1 MPLSRKIVTSEKALA
16 RLEELC
22 VRGERCES
30 ELRTKLRTWQIASA
44 DADAVIDSLRR
55 RRFFDDARFAHA
67 FVTDK
72 VRFARWGRIKIAMAL
87 RYKRIDSDI
96 IAEALTEIDER
107 AYIEALEAVI
117 AAAVRRIGDDAAHTY
132 EGRTRVFRAAVS
144 RGFESDIS
152 AATIRRHLADRRD

>member
-1 MPLSRKIVTSEKALA
+1 MPLSRKIITSEKALA

-44 DADAVIDSLRR
+44 DSLRR
-55 RRFFDDARFAHA
+55 CRFFDDARFAHA

-72 VRFARWGRIKIAMAL
+72 VRFARWGRIKITMAL

-96 IAEALTEIDER
+96 IAEALAEIDER
-107 AYIEALEAVI
+107 AYTEALEAVI

-132 EGRTRVFRAAVS
+132 EGRTRIFRAAVS

>member
-1 MPLSRKIVTSEKALA
+1 MPLSRKIVNVGKALA

-30 ELRTKLRTWQIASA
+30 ELRTKLRTWQIAPA
-44 DADAVIDSLRR
+44 DADTIIDSLRQ

-72 VRFARWGRIKIAMAL
+72 VRFARWGRIKISMAL
-87 RYKRIDSDI
+87 RAKRIDRDI
-96 IAEALTEIDER
+96 ASEALAEIDER
-107 AYIEALEAVI
+107 AYTEALEAVI
-117 AAAVRRIGDDAAHTY
+117 AAAVRRIGDEAAHTY

-144 RGFESDIS
+144 RGFESDI
-152 AATIRRHLADRRD
+152 AASTIRRLLADRRD

>member
-30 ELRTKLRTWQIASA
+30 ELRKKLRTWQIASA

-87 RYKRIDSDI
+87 RYKRIGSDGS
-96 IAEALTEIDER
+96 LTGFAGGLAAKMKLLE
-107 AYIEALEAVI
+107 LEASNI
-117 AAAVRRIGDDAAHTY
+117 KQ
-132 EGRTRVFRAAVS
+132 
-144 RGFESDIS
+144 
-152 AATIRRHLADRRD
+152 

>member
-1 MPLSRKIVTSEKALA
+1 MPLPRKIVTPEKALA

-22 VRGERCES
+22 VRGERCEG
-30 ELRTKLRTWQIASA
+30 ELRAKLRTWQIASA
-44 DADAVIDSLRR
+44 DADSIIDSLRQ

-67 FVTDK
+67 FVADK

-87 RYKRIDSDI
+87 RAKRVDHDIASD
-96 IAEALTEIDER
+96 ALAEIDER
-107 AYIEALEAVI
+107 IYAEALEAVI

-132 EGRTRVFRAAVS
+132 EGRTRVFRAVVS
-144 RGFESDIS
+144 RGFESDIA

>member
-1 MPLSRKIVTSEKALA
+1 MPLSRKIVTPEKALA

-30 ELRTKLRTWQIASA
+30 ELRTKLRTWQISPT
-44 DADAVIDSLRR
+44 DADAIIDSLRQ

-72 VRFARWGRIKIAMAL
+72 VRFARWGRIKISMAM
-87 RYKRIDSDI
+87 RVKRIDRDI
-96 IAEALTEIDER
+96 AAKALSEIEER
-107 AYIEALEAVI
+107 AYAEALEAVI
-117 AAAVRRIGDDAAHTY
+117 AAAVRRIGNEAAHTY

-144 RGFESDIS
+144 RGFESDI
-152 AATIRRHLADRRD
+152 AASTIRRLLSDRHD

>member
-1 MPLSRKIVTSEKALA
+1 MSTSSKARERSICSISVA
-16 RLEELC
+16 Y
-22 VRGERCES
+22 RGLISKYS
-30 ELRTKLRTWQIASA
+30 EPPGRS
-44 DADAVIDSLRR
+44 DSLRR
-55 RRFFDDARFAHA
+55 RRFFDDARFVHA

-96 IAEALTEIDER
+96 IAEALAEIDER
-107 AYIEALEAVI
+107 AYTEALEAVI

-132 EGRTRVFRAAVS
+132 EGRTRIFRAAVS